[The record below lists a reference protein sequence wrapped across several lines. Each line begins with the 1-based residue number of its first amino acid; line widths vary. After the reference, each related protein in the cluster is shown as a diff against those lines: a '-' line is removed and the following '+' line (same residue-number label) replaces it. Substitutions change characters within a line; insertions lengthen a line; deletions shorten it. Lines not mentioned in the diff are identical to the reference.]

1 MASPGLQLQPPTID
15 ILYLDVLA
23 PNNRFPDD
31 MDTQKRKR
39 ILGPDTRQWSKST
52 ININTASELWNP
64 NPQYPPELPG
74 TTGDGRLGRR
84 ETGHGR
90 INESTVQPAQRCQRS
105 SSSGKWKVE
114 QESARATSKLS
125 KHSKANKIHHSTK
138 PHTSVDIKFL
148 ESQATSPQLFTSVSA
163 ISAVPVQ
170 YHLPRAGPSMEGRG
184 AVVRPCGP
192 IAGPVRA
199 ITVES

>member
-31 MDTQKRKR
+31 MGTQKRKR

-84 ETGHGR
+84 ETGDGR
-90 INESTVQPAQRCQRS
+90 INESTVQPAQGCQRS

-114 QESARATSKLS
+114 QESARATSTLS
-125 KHSKANKIHHSTK
+125 KHSKANKMHQTTH
-138 PHTSVDIKFL
+138 
-148 ESQATSPQLFTSVSA
+148 E
-163 ISAVPVQ
+163 
-170 YHLPRAGPSMEGRG
+170 R
-184 AVVRPCGP
+184 
-192 IAGPVRA
+192 
-199 ITVES
+199 